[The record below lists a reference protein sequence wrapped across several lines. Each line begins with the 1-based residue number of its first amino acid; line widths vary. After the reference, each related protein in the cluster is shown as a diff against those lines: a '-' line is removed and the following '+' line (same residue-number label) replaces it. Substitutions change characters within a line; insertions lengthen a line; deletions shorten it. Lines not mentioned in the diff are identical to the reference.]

1 MNINEINSRIA
12 GISQAIT
19 RDLDTTDLDLI
30 NLELD
35 RLMRLLIEMSL
46 VTKGSK

>member
-1 MNINEINSRIA
+1 MYMSLNEINSRIA

-19 RDLDTTDLDLI
+19 NDLDETDLDLI
-30 NLELD
+30 NKELD

-46 VTKGSK
+46 VK